1 MEVNRVIG
9 GFRYRSLE
17 ALDADAIH
25 DFYERLSMHC
35 SFADS
40 RLPMIR
46 DFIKLASTS
55 KKMFPI
61 IIQSEP
67 DGVLIGTCAFFDRW
81 RTNSVEIMGF
91 CEPIF
96 EGTETLLS
104 ASANLFSLA
113 RELFGKRRLD
123 LRITADDSVKR
134 SLAERCGAVF
144 VRLCDTIEAEYS
156 KILLAERGVR
166 DDELQNELMM
176 IIRSG
181 ENKVALYH
189 MNFDQG
195 E

>member
-17 ALDADAIH
+17 SLDADAIH

-40 RLPMIR
+40 RLPMIH
-46 DFIKLASTS
+46 DFIKIASTS

-61 IIQSEP
+61 IVESEP

-81 RTNSVEIMGF
+81 RTNSVEIIGF
-91 CEPIF
+91 FEPIF

-104 ASANLFSLA
+104 ASANLLSLA

-123 LRITADDSVKR
+123 IRLSAEDKFKR

-144 VRLCDTIEAEYS
+144 TKLCDTIEAEYS
-156 KILLAERGVR
+156 KILLAERGDR
-166 DDELQNELMM
+166 DDELQDELLM
-176 IIRSG
+176 IIRAG
-181 ENKVALYH
+181 ENKVALYQI
-189 MNFDQG
+189 NLD
-195 E
+195 

>member
-55 KKMFPI
+55 KKMLPI
-61 IIQSEP
+61 IIESEP

-91 CEPIF
+91 FEPIF

-104 ASANLFSLA
+104 ASENLLLLA

-123 LRITADDSVKR
+123 IRIGADDEVKR

-144 VRLCDTIEAEYS
+144 AKLCDTIEAEYS
-156 KILLAERGVR
+156 KILLAERGDR
-166 DDELQNELMM
+166 DDELQDELLT
-176 IIRSG
+176 IIRAG

-189 MNFDQG
+189 FNLD
-195 E
+195 